1 MERYIEEY
9 YDFASKISFFEFIQN
24 EFRKAE
30 LPVNEFEE
38 ELEQLMS
45 NNKWNITEL
54 SNYVKKYPH
63 SFVIFEQIFQLKR
76 FTNAQIIHFV
86 FDIDKLNS
94 NNLNAIYEYM
104 ILNLKHDVEFRK
116 IFLSLIDKGLNYDDF
131 ISNISKYD
139 RKYLIAMFKFSVSK
153 YVDKVVDRFDI
164 LERRIRK
171 SEFEDFSIRFS
182 NYLLDNLQLNETLIT
197 LNVKRFLLNK
207 RIPIDTK
214 SLHGNYPKIKITK
227 LLENNGYMNIDS
239 ILNKNSVHTLKHDL
253 KQQISISLVGNER
266 IFCTERYVDGI
277 IKIKDNKPKKF
288 DLIIFRN
295 YKPKYLFE
303 MNFYTTAGTKI
314 GINQGEYIDLNNY
327 IQKNFDDF
335 EFYWITDGNYWL
347 TTDGKNRY
355 LNLLQYFKKIFN
367 INTFEEH
374 LKDFK

>member
-116 IFLSLIDKGLNYDDF
+116 IFLSLLDKGLNYDDF